1 MPALAVQSVQV
12 QFIQIID
19 GKQENGKM
27 QFSRKQIGAFGLGA
41 VGKDMVYALSASYV
55 LYYYQDVLG
64 LSAAFVGLILMIARI
79 FDAVNDPFMGIVV
92 AKTNTRWGRFR
103 PWIFTGTV
111 LNALI
116 LYFLFAAPDITGAPL
131 MVWFSAMYILWGV
144 TYTMMDIPYWSM
156 IPAVTT
162 DPRERENLSVVG
174 RGCASVG
181 NALVAVF
188 TLMAVSALG
197 GGNERTGFARL
208 ALIIAVLFVVAEMIL
223 FAAIKEKRSVSETK
237 SGTIR
242 EMIRALTQN
251 DQAMVTVVT
260 IILVNSAMYITM
272 NLIIYFF
279 KYDFG
284 GENWV
289 QSYTMFNMVGGLGQI
304 LGMTVLYPLIHKKLP
319 NQTIFKTALLLS
331 IAGYM
336 IIMVMC
342 LTGLGHN
349 LIAICIPGMLV
360 FCMSGILIV
369 LTTVFL
375 SGTVDYGEITTGR
388 REESVIFSMQTFVVK
403 AASGLSVF
411 IAGLGIS
418 LIGLKGNTDQTA
430 VVAEIQSASTIT
442 GLRFLMTLL
451 PAAGLIVAALVFIR
465 YFKLTDERM
474 NQIADQLKE
483 RRNA

>member
-1 MPALAVQSVQV
+1 MKFTKTETA
-12 QFIQIID
+12 
-19 GKQENGKM
+19 
-27 QFSRKQIGAFGLGA
+27 AFGLGA
-41 VGKDMVYALSASYV
+41 VGKDMVYALASSYV

-79 FDAVNDPFMGIVV
+79 FDAANDPFMGIVV
-92 AKTNTRWGRFR
+92 AKTNTRFGRFR
-103 PWIFTGTV
+103 PWIITGTV
-111 LNALI
+111 LNALV

-156 IPAVTT
+156 IPAVTS
-162 DPRERENLSVVG
+162 DPKERENLSVVG
-174 RGCASVG
+174 RSCASVG

-197 GGNERTGFARL
+197 GGSERTGFARL
-208 ALIIAVLFVVAEMIL
+208 ALIIAVLFVIAEMIL
-223 FAAIKEKRSVSETK
+223 FMTIKEKRSETETK
-237 SGTIR
+237 TGTVR
-242 EMIRALTQN
+242 EMIQALARN
-251 DQAMVTVVT
+251 DQAMVTVIT

-284 GENWV
+284 GADWIG
-289 QSYTMFNMVGGLGQI
+289 SYTTFNMVGGLGQI
-304 LGMTVLYPLIHKKLP
+304 LGMTLVYPLMHRKMP
-319 NQTIFKTALLLS
+319 NQTVFRTALALS
-331 IAGYM
+331 IAGYL

-342 LTGLGHN
+342 LTGLGHS
-349 LIAICIPGMLV
+349 LVAICIPGMLV
-360 FCMSGILIV
+360 FCMSGILVV

-375 SGTVDYGEITTGR
+375 SGTVDYGEIRTGR

-418 LIGLKGNTDQTA
+418 LIGLKGNADQTA
-430 VVAEIQSASTIT
+430 VVAEVQSASAIA

-451 PAAGLIVAALVFIR
+451 PAAGLIIAMIVFVR
-465 YFKLTDERM
+465 HFKLTDERM
-474 NQIADQLKE
+474 NEIANQLKE

>member
-1 MPALAVQSVQV
+1 MKFTKTETA
-12 QFIQIID
+12 
-19 GKQENGKM
+19 
-27 QFSRKQIGAFGLGA
+27 AFGLGA
-41 VGKDMVYALSASYV
+41 VGKDMVYALASSYV

-79 FDAVNDPFMGIVV
+79 FDAANDPFMGIVV
-92 AKTNTRWGRFR
+92 AKTNTRFGRFR
-103 PWIFTGTV
+103 PWIITGTV
-111 LNALI
+111 LNALV

-156 IPAVTT
+156 IPAVTS
-162 DPRERENLSVVG
+162 DPKERENLSVVG
-174 RGCASVG
+174 RSCASVG

-197 GGNERTGFARL
+197 GGSERTGFARL
-208 ALIIAVLFVVAEMIL
+208 ALIIAVLFVIAEMIL
-223 FAAIKEKRSVSETK
+223 FMTIKEKRSETETK
-237 SGTIR
+237 TGTVR
-242 EMIRALTQN
+242 EMIQALARN
-251 DQAMVTVVT
+251 DQAMVTVIT

-284 GENWV
+284 GADWIG
-289 QSYTMFNMVGGLGQI
+289 SYTTFNMVGGLGQI
-304 LGMTVLYPLIHKKLP
+304 LGMTLVYPLMHRKMP
-319 NQTIFKTALLLS
+319 NQTVFRTALALS
-331 IAGYM
+331 IAGYL

-342 LTGLGHN
+342 LTGLGHS
-349 LIAICIPGMLV
+349 LVAICIPGMLV
-360 FCMSGILIV
+360 FCMSGILVV

-375 SGTVDYGEITTGR
+375 SGTVDYGEIRTGR

-418 LIGLKGNTDQTA
+418 LIGLKGNADQTA
-430 VVAEIQSASTIT
+430 VVAEVQSGSTIA

-451 PAAGLIVAALVFIR
+451 PAAGLIIAMIVFVR
-465 YFKLTDERM
+465 HFKLTDERM
-474 NQIADQLKE
+474 NQIANQLKE

>member
-1 MPALAVQSVQV
+1 MKFTKTETA
-12 QFIQIID
+12 
-19 GKQENGKM
+19 
-27 QFSRKQIGAFGLGA
+27 AFGLGA
-41 VGKDMVYALSASYV
+41 VGKDMVYALASSYV
-55 LYYYQDVLG
+55 LYYYQDILG

-79 FDAVNDPFMGIVV
+79 FDAANDPFMGIVV
-92 AKTNTRWGRFR
+92 AKTNTRFGRFR
-103 PWIFTGTV
+103 PWIITGTV
-111 LNALI
+111 LNALV

-156 IPAVTT
+156 IPAVTS
-162 DPRERENLSVVG
+162 DPKERENLSVVG
-174 RGCASVG
+174 RSCASVG

-197 GGNERTGFARL
+197 GGSERTGFARL
-208 ALIIAVLFVVAEMIL
+208 ALIIAVLFVIAEMIL
-223 FAAIKEKRSVSETK
+223 FMTIKEKRSETETK
-237 SGTIR
+237 TGTVR
-242 EMIRALTQN
+242 EMIQALARN
-251 DQAMVTVVT
+251 DQAMVTVIT

-284 GENWV
+284 GADWIG
-289 QSYTMFNMVGGLGQI
+289 SYTTFNMVGGLGQI
-304 LGMTVLYPLIHKKLP
+304 LGMTLVYPLMHRKMP
-319 NQTIFKTALLLS
+319 NQTVFRTALALS
-331 IAGYM
+331 IAGYL

-342 LTGLGHN
+342 LTGLGHS
-349 LIAICIPGMLV
+349 LVAICIPGMLV
-360 FCMSGILIV
+360 FCMSGILVV

-375 SGTVDYGEITTGR
+375 SGTVDYGEIRTGR

-418 LIGLKGNTDQTA
+418 LIGLKGNADQTA
-430 VVAEIQSASTIT
+430 VVAEVQSASAIA

-451 PAAGLIVAALVFIR
+451 PAAGLIIAMIVFVR
-465 YFKLTDERM
+465 HFKLTDERM
-474 NQIADQLKE
+474 NEIANQLKE

>member
-1 MPALAVQSVQV
+1 MKFTKTETA
-12 QFIQIID
+12 
-19 GKQENGKM
+19 
-27 QFSRKQIGAFGLGA
+27 AFGLGA
-41 VGKDMVYALSASYV
+41 VGKDMVYALASSYV

-79 FDAVNDPFMGIVV
+79 FDAANDPFMGIVV
-92 AKTNTRWGRFR
+92 AKTNTRFGRFR
-103 PWIFTGTV
+103 PWIITGTV
-111 LNALI
+111 LNALV

-156 IPAVTT
+156 IPAVTS
-162 DPRERENLSVVG
+162 DPKERENLSVVG
-174 RGCASVG
+174 RSCASVG

-197 GGNERTGFARL
+197 GGSERTGFARL
-208 ALIIAVLFVVAEMIL
+208 ALIIAVLFVIAEMIL
-223 FAAIKEKRSVSETK
+223 FMTIKEKRSETETK
-237 SGTIR
+237 TGTVR
-242 EMIRALTQN
+242 EMIQALARN
-251 DQAMVTVVT
+251 DQAMVTVIT

-284 GENWV
+284 GADWIG
-289 QSYTMFNMVGGLGQI
+289 SYTTFNMVGGLGQI
-304 LGMTVLYPLIHKKLP
+304 LGMTLVYPLMHRKMP
-319 NQTIFKTALLLS
+319 NQTVFRTALALS
-331 IAGYM
+331 IAGYL

-342 LTGLGHN
+342 LTGMGHS
-349 LIAICIPGMLV
+349 LVAICIPGMLV
-360 FCMSGILIV
+360 FCMSGILVV

-375 SGTVDYGEITTGR
+375 SGTVDYGEIRTGR

-411 IAGLGIS
+411 IGGLGIS
-418 LIGLKGNTDQTA
+418 LIGLKGNADQTA
-430 VVAEIQSASTIT
+430 VVAEVQSASAIA

-451 PAAGLIVAALVFIR
+451 PAAGLIIAMIVFVR
-465 YFKLTDERM
+465 HFKLTDERM
-474 NQIADQLKE
+474 NEIANQLKE

>member
-1 MPALAVQSVQV
+1 MKFTKTETA
-12 QFIQIID
+12 
-19 GKQENGKM
+19 
-27 QFSRKQIGAFGLGA
+27 AFGLGA
-41 VGKDMVYALSASYV
+41 VGKDMVYALASSYV

-79 FDAVNDPFMGIVV
+79 FDAANDPFMGIVV
-92 AKTNTRWGRFR
+92 AKTNTRFGRFR
-103 PWIFTGTV
+103 PWIITGTV
-111 LNALI
+111 LNALV

-156 IPAVTT
+156 IPAVTS
-162 DPRERENLSVVG
+162 DPKERENLSVVG
-174 RGCASVG
+174 RSCASVG

-197 GGNERTGFARL
+197 GGSERTGFARL
-208 ALIIAVLFVVAEMIL
+208 ALIIAVLFVIAEMIL
-223 FAAIKEKRSVSETK
+223 FMTIKEKRSETETK
-237 SGTIR
+237 TGTVR
-242 EMIRALTQN
+242 EMIQALARN
-251 DQAMVTVVT
+251 DQAMVTVIT

-284 GENWV
+284 GADWIG
-289 QSYTMFNMVGGLGQI
+289 SYTTFNMVGGLGQI
-304 LGMTVLYPLIHKKLP
+304 LGMTLVYPLMHRKMP
-319 NQTIFKTALLLS
+319 NQTVFRTALALS
-331 IAGYM
+331 IAGYL

-342 LTGLGHN
+342 LTGLGHS
-349 LIAICIPGMLV
+349 LVAICIPGMLV
-360 FCMSGILIV
+360 FCMSGILVV

-375 SGTVDYGEITTGR
+375 SGTVDYGEIRTGR

-418 LIGLKGNTDQTA
+418 LIGLKGNADQTA
-430 VVAEIQSASTIT
+430 VVAEVQSASAIA

-451 PAAGLIVAALVFIR
+451 PAAGLIVAMIVFVR
-465 YFKLTDERM
+465 HFKLTDERM
-474 NQIADQLKE
+474 NEIANQLKE

>member
-1 MPALAVQSVQV
+1 MKFTKTETA
-12 QFIQIID
+12 
-19 GKQENGKM
+19 
-27 QFSRKQIGAFGLGA
+27 AFGLGA
-41 VGKDMVYALSASYV
+41 VGKDMVYALASSYV

-79 FDAVNDPFMGIVV
+79 FDAANDPFMGIVV
-92 AKTNTRWGRFR
+92 AKTNTRFGRFR
-103 PWIFTGTV
+103 PWIITGTV
-111 LNALI
+111 LNALV

-156 IPAVTT
+156 IPAVTS
-162 DPRERENLSVVG
+162 DPKERENLSVVG
-174 RGCASVG
+174 RSCASVG

-197 GGNERTGFARL
+197 GGSERTGFARL
-208 ALIIAVLFVVAEMIL
+208 ALIIAVLFVIAEMIL
-223 FAAIKEKRSVSETK
+223 FMTIKGKRSETETK
-237 SGTIR
+237 TGTVR
-242 EMIRALTQN
+242 EMIQALARN
-251 DQAMVTVVT
+251 DQAMVTVIT

-284 GENWV
+284 GADWIG
-289 QSYTMFNMVGGLGQI
+289 SYTTFNMVGGLGQI
-304 LGMTVLYPLIHKKLP
+304 LGMTLVYPLMHRKMP
-319 NQTIFKTALLLS
+319 NQTVFRTALALS
-331 IAGYM
+331 IAGYL

-342 LTGLGHN
+342 LTGLGHS
-349 LIAICIPGMLV
+349 LVAICIPGMLV
-360 FCMSGILIV
+360 FCMSGILVV

-375 SGTVDYGEITTGR
+375 SGTVDYGEIRTGR

-411 IAGLGIS
+411 IAGFGIS
-418 LIGLKGNTDQTA
+418 LIGLKGNADQTA
-430 VVAEIQSASTIT
+430 VVAEVQSASAIA

-451 PAAGLIVAALVFIR
+451 PAAGLIIAMIVFVR
-465 YFKLTDERM
+465 HFKLTDERM
-474 NQIADQLKE
+474 NEIANQLKE

>member
-1 MPALAVQSVQV
+1 MKFTKTETA
-12 QFIQIID
+12 
-19 GKQENGKM
+19 
-27 QFSRKQIGAFGLGA
+27 AFGLGA
-41 VGKDMVYALSASYV
+41 VGKDMVYALASSYV

-79 FDAVNDPFMGIVV
+79 FDAANDPFMGIVV
-92 AKTNTRWGRFR
+92 AKTNTRFGRFR
-103 PWIFTGTV
+103 PWIITGTV
-111 LNALI
+111 LNALV

-156 IPAVTT
+156 IPAVTS
-162 DPRERENLSVVG
+162 DPKERENLSVVG
-174 RGCASVG
+174 RSCASVG

-197 GGNERTGFARL
+197 GGSERTGFARL
-208 ALIIAVLFVVAEMIL
+208 ALIIAVLFVIAEMIL
-223 FAAIKEKRSVSETK
+223 FMTIKEKRSETETK
-237 SGTIR
+237 TGTVR
-242 EMIRALTQN
+242 EMIQALAGN
-251 DQAMVTVVT
+251 DQAMVTVIT

-284 GENWV
+284 GADWIG
-289 QSYTMFNMVGGLGQI
+289 SYTTFNMVGGLGQI
-304 LGMTVLYPLIHKKLP
+304 LGMTLVYPLMHRKMP
-319 NQTIFKTALLLS
+319 NQTVFRTALALS
-331 IAGYM
+331 IAGYL

-342 LTGLGHN
+342 LTGLGHS
-349 LIAICIPGMLV
+349 LVAICIPGMLV
-360 FCMSGILIV
+360 FCMSGILVV

-375 SGTVDYGEITTGR
+375 SGTVDYGEIRTGR

-418 LIGLKGNTDQTA
+418 LIGLKGNADQTA
-430 VVAEIQSASTIT
+430 VVAEVQSASAIA

-451 PAAGLIVAALVFIR
+451 PAAGLIIAMIVFVR
-465 YFKLTDERM
+465 HFKLTDERM
-474 NQIADQLKE
+474 NEIANQLKE

>member
-1 MPALAVQSVQV
+1 MKFTKTETA
-12 QFIQIID
+12 
-19 GKQENGKM
+19 
-27 QFSRKQIGAFGLGA
+27 AFGLGA
-41 VGKDMVYALSASYV
+41 VGKDMVYALASSYV

-79 FDAVNDPFMGIVV
+79 FDAANDPFMGIVV
-92 AKTNTRWGRFR
+92 AKTNTRFGRFR
-103 PWIFTGTV
+103 PWIITGTV
-111 LNALI
+111 LNALV

-156 IPAVTT
+156 IPAVTS
-162 DPRERENLSVVG
+162 DPKERENLSVVG
-174 RGCASVG
+174 RSCASVG

-197 GGNERTGFARL
+197 GGSERTGFARL
-208 ALIIAVLFVVAEMIL
+208 ALIIAVLFVIAEMIL
-223 FAAIKEKRSVSETK
+223 FMTIKEKRSETETK
-237 SGTIR
+237 TGTVR
-242 EMIRALTQN
+242 EMIQALARN
-251 DQAMVTVVT
+251 DQAMVTVIT

-284 GENWV
+284 GADWIG
-289 QSYTMFNMVGGLGQI
+289 SYTTFNMVGGLGQI
-304 LGMTVLYPLIHKKLP
+304 LGMTLVYPLMHRKMP
-319 NQTIFKTALLLS
+319 NQTVFRTALALS
-331 IAGYM
+331 IAGYL

-342 LTGLGHN
+342 LTGLGHS
-349 LIAICIPGMLV
+349 LVAICIPGMLV
-360 FCMSGILIV
+360 FCMSGILVV

-375 SGTVDYGEITTGR
+375 SGTVDYGEIRTGR

-418 LIGLKGNTDQTA
+418 LIGLKGNADQTA
-430 VVAEIQSASTIT
+430 VVAEVQSGSTIA

-451 PAAGLIVAALVFIR
+451 PAAGLIIAMIVFVR
-465 YFKLTDERM
+465 HFKLTDERM
-474 NQIADQLKE
+474 NEIANQLKE

>member
-1 MPALAVQSVQV
+1 MNLSL
-12 QFIQIID
+12 
-19 GKQENGKM
+19 KQKM
-27 QFSRKQIGAFGLGA
+27 AYGLGA

-55 LYYYQDVLG
+55 MFYYQDTLG
-64 LSAAFVGLILMIARI
+64 LSATFVGLILMIARI
-79 FDAVNDPFMGIVV
+79 FDAANDPFMGIVV
-92 AKTNTRWGRFR
+92 AKTNTRFGRFR
-103 PWIFTGTV
+103 PWIITGTV
-111 LNALI
+111 LNALV

-156 IPAVTT
+156 IPAVTS
-162 DPRERENLSVVG
+162 DPKERENLSVVG
-174 RGCASVG
+174 RSCASVG

-197 GGNERTGFARL
+197 GGSERTGFARL
-208 ALIIAVLFVVAEMIL
+208 ALIIAVLFVIAEMIL
-223 FAAIKEKRSVSETK
+223 FMTIKEKRSETETK
-237 SGTIR
+237 TGTVR
-242 EMIRALTQN
+242 EMIQALARN
-251 DQAMVTVVT
+251 DQAMVTVIT

-284 GENWV
+284 GADWIG
-289 QSYTMFNMVGGLGQI
+289 SYTTFNMVGGLGQI
-304 LGMTVLYPLIHKKLP
+304 LGMTLVYPLMHRKMP
-319 NQTIFKTALLLS
+319 NQTVFRTALALS
-331 IAGYM
+331 IAGYL

-342 LTGLGHN
+342 LTGLGHS
-349 LIAICIPGMLV
+349 LVAICIPGMLV
-360 FCMSGILIV
+360 FCMSGILVV

-375 SGTVDYGEITTGR
+375 SGTVDYGEIRTGR

-418 LIGLKGNTDQTA
+418 LIGLKGNADQTA
-430 VVAEIQSASTIT
+430 VVAEVQSASAIA

-451 PAAGLIVAALVFIR
+451 PAAGLIIAMIVFVR
-465 YFKLTDERM
+465 HFKLTDERM
-474 NQIADQLKE
+474 NEIANQLKE

>member
-1 MPALAVQSVQV
+1 MKFTKTETA
-12 QFIQIID
+12 
-19 GKQENGKM
+19 
-27 QFSRKQIGAFGLGA
+27 AFGLGA
-41 VGKDMVYALSASYV
+41 VGKDMVYALASSYV

-79 FDAVNDPFMGIVV
+79 FDAANDPFMGIVV
-92 AKTNTRWGRFR
+92 AKTNTRFGRFR
-103 PWIFTGTV
+103 PWIITGTV
-111 LNALI
+111 LNALV

-156 IPAVTT
+156 IPAVTS
-162 DPRERENLSVVG
+162 DPKERENLSVVG
-174 RGCASVG
+174 RSCASVG

-197 GGNERTGFARL
+197 GGSERTGFARL
-208 ALIIAVLFVVAEMIL
+208 ALIIAVLFVIAEMIL
-223 FAAIKEKRSVSETK
+223 FMTIKGKRSETETK
-237 SGTIR
+237 TGTVR
-242 EMIRALTQN
+242 EMIQALARN
-251 DQAMVTVVT
+251 DQAMVTVIT

-284 GENWV
+284 GADWIG
-289 QSYTMFNMVGGLGQI
+289 SYTTFNMVGGLGQI
-304 LGMTVLYPLIHKKLP
+304 LGMTLVYPLMHRKMP
-319 NQTIFKTALLLS
+319 NQTVFRTALALS
-331 IAGYM
+331 IAGYL

-342 LTGLGHN
+342 LTGLGHS
-349 LIAICIPGMLV
+349 LVAICIPGMLV
-360 FCMSGILIV
+360 FCMSGITAGCDAVDPFGAAIIGLVCGILVV

-375 SGTVDYGEITTGR
+375 SGTVDYGEIRTGR

-418 LIGLKGNTDQTA
+418 LIGLKGNADQTA
-430 VVAEIQSASTIT
+430 VVAEVQSASAIA

-451 PAAGLIVAALVFIR
+451 PAAGLIIAMIVFVR
-465 YFKLTDERM
+465 HFKLTDERM
-474 NQIADQLKE
+474 NEIANQLKE

>member
-1 MPALAVQSVQV
+1 MKFTKTETA
-12 QFIQIID
+12 
-19 GKQENGKM
+19 
-27 QFSRKQIGAFGLGA
+27 AFGLGA
-41 VGKDMVYALSASYV
+41 VGKDMVYALASSYV

-79 FDAVNDPFMGIVV
+79 FDAANDPFMGIVV
-92 AKTNTRWGRFR
+92 AKTNTRFGRFR
-103 PWIFTGTV
+103 PWIITGTV
-111 LNALI
+111 LNALV

-156 IPAVTT
+156 IPAVTS
-162 DPRERENLSVVG
+162 DPKERENLSVVG
-174 RGCASVG
+174 RSCASVG

-197 GGNERTGFARL
+197 GGSERTGFARL
-208 ALIIAVLFVVAEMIL
+208 ALIIAVLFVIAEMIL
-223 FAAIKEKRSVSETK
+223 FVTIKEKRSETETK
-237 SGTIR
+237 TGTVR
-242 EMIRALTQN
+242 EMIQALARN
-251 DQAMVTVVT
+251 DQAMVTVIT

-284 GENWV
+284 GADWIG
-289 QSYTMFNMVGGLGQI
+289 SYTTFNMVGGLGQI
-304 LGMTVLYPLIHKKLP
+304 LGMTLVYPLMHRKMP
-319 NQTIFKTALLLS
+319 NQTVFRTALALS
-331 IAGYM
+331 IAGYL

-342 LTGLGHN
+342 LTGLGHS
-349 LIAICIPGMLV
+349 LVAICIPGMLV
-360 FCMSGILIV
+360 FCMSGILVV

-375 SGTVDYGEITTGR
+375 SGTVDYGEIRTGR

-418 LIGLKGNTDQTA
+418 LIGLKGNADQTA
-430 VVAEIQSASTIT
+430 VVAEVQSASAIA

-451 PAAGLIVAALVFIR
+451 PAAGLIIAMIVFVR
-465 YFKLTDERM
+465 HFKLTDERM
-474 NQIADQLKE
+474 NEIANQLKE

>member
-1 MPALAVQSVQV
+1 MKFTKTETA
-12 QFIQIID
+12 
-19 GKQENGKM
+19 
-27 QFSRKQIGAFGLGA
+27 AFGLGA
-41 VGKDMVYALSASYV
+41 VGKDMVYALASSYV

-79 FDAVNDPFMGIVV
+79 FDAANDPFMGIVV
-92 AKTNTRWGRFR
+92 AKTNTRFGRFR
-103 PWIFTGTV
+103 PWIITGTV
-111 LNALI
+111 LNALV

-156 IPAVTT
+156 IPAVTS
-162 DPRERENLSVVG
+162 DPKERENLSVVG
-174 RGCASVG
+174 RSCASVG

-197 GGNERTGFARL
+197 GGSERTGFARL
-208 ALIIAVLFVVAEMIL
+208 ALIIAVLFVIAEMIL
-223 FAAIKEKRSVSETK
+223 FMTIKEKRSETETK
-237 SGTIR
+237 TGTVR
-242 EMIRALTQN
+242 EMIQALARN
-251 DQAMVTVVT
+251 DQAMVTVIT

-272 NLIIYFF
+272 TLIIYFF

-284 GENWV
+284 GADWIR
-289 QSYTMFNMVGGLGQI
+289 SYTTFNMIGGLGQI
-304 LGMTVLYPLIHKKLP
+304 LGMTLVYPLMHRKMP
-319 NQTIFKTALLLS
+319 NQTVFKTALALS
-331 IAGYM
+331 IAGYLV
-336 IIMVMC
+336 IMVMC
-342 LTGLGHN
+342 LTGLGHS
-349 LIAICIPGMLV
+349 LVALCIPGMLV
-360 FCMSGILIV
+360 FCMSGILVV

-375 SGTVDYGEITTGR
+375 SGTVDYGEIRTGR

-418 LIGLKGNTDQTA
+418 LIGLKGNADQTA
-430 VVAEIQSASTIT
+430 VVAEVQSASAIA

-451 PAAGLIVAALVFIR
+451 PAAGLIIAMIVFVR
-465 YFKLTDERM
+465 HFKLTDERM

>member
-1 MPALAVQSVQV
+1 MKLTKTETA
-12 QFIQIID
+12 
-19 GKQENGKM
+19 
-27 QFSRKQIGAFGLGA
+27 AFGLGA
-41 VGKDMVYALSASYV
+41 VGKDMVYALASSYV
-55 LYYYQDVLG
+55 LYYYQDILG

-79 FDAVNDPFMGIVV
+79 FDAANDPFMGIVV
-92 AKTNTRWGRFR
+92 AKTNTRFGRFR
-103 PWIFTGTV
+103 PWIITGTV
-111 LNALI
+111 LNALV

-156 IPAVTT
+156 IPAVTS
-162 DPRERENLSVVG
+162 DPKERENLSVVG
-174 RGCASVG
+174 RSCASVG

-197 GGNERTGFARL
+197 GGSERTGFARL
-208 ALIIAVLFVVAEMIL
+208 ALIIAVLFVIAEMIL
-223 FAAIKEKRSVSETK
+223 FMTIKEKRSETETK
-237 SGTIR
+237 TGTVR
-242 EMIRALTQN
+242 EMIQALARN
-251 DQAMVTVVT
+251 DQAMVTVIT

-284 GENWV
+284 GADWIG
-289 QSYTMFNMVGGLGQI
+289 SYTTFNMVGGLGQI
-304 LGMTVLYPLIHKKLP
+304 LGMTLVYPLMHRKMP
-319 NQTIFKTALLLS
+319 NQTVFRTALALS
-331 IAGYM
+331 IAGYL

-342 LTGLGHN
+342 LTGLGHS
-349 LIAICIPGMLV
+349 LVAICIPGMLV
-360 FCMSGILIV
+360 FCMSGILVV

-375 SGTVDYGEITTGR
+375 SGTVDYGEIRTGR

-418 LIGLKGNTDQTA
+418 LIGLKGNADQTA
-430 VVAEIQSASTIT
+430 VVAEVQSASAIA

-451 PAAGLIVAALVFIR
+451 PAAGLIIAMIVFVR
-465 YFKLTDERM
+465 HFKLTDERM
-474 NQIADQLKE
+474 NEIANQLKE

>member
-1 MPALAVQSVQV
+1 MK
-12 QFIQIID
+12 FT
-19 GKQENGKM
+19 KM
-27 QFSRKQIGAFGLGA
+27 ETAAFGLGA
-41 VGKDMVYALSASYV
+41 VGKDMVYALASSYV

-79 FDAVNDPFMGIVV
+79 FDAANDPFMGIVV
-92 AKTNTRWGRFR
+92 AKTNTRFGRFR
-103 PWIFTGTV
+103 PWIITGTV
-111 LNALI
+111 LNALV

-156 IPAVTT
+156 IPAVTSDT
-162 DPRERENLSVVG
+162 KERENLSVVG
-174 RGCASVG
+174 RSCASVG

-197 GGNERTGFARL
+197 GGSERTGFARL
-208 ALIIAVLFVVAEMIL
+208 ALIIAVLFVIAEMIL
-223 FAAIKEKRSVSETK
+223 FMTIKEKRSETETK
-237 SGTIR
+237 TGTVR
-242 EMIRALTQN
+242 EMIQALARN
-251 DQAMVTVVT
+251 DQAMVTVIT

-284 GENWV
+284 GADWIG
-289 QSYTMFNMVGGLGQI
+289 SYTTFNMIGGLGQI
-304 LGMTVLYPLIHKKLP
+304 LGMTLVYPLMHRKMP
-319 NQTIFKTALLLS
+319 NQTVFKTALALS
-331 IAGYM
+331 IAGYL

-342 LTGLGHN
+342 LTGLGHS
-349 LIAICIPGMLV
+349 LVALCIPGMLV
-360 FCMSGILIV
+360 FCMSGILVV

-375 SGTVDYGEITTGR
+375 SGTVDYGEIRTGR

-418 LIGLKGNTDQTA
+418 LIGLKGNADQTA
-430 VVAEIQSASTIT
+430 VVAEVQSASAIA

-451 PAAGLIVAALVFIR
+451 PAAGLIIAMIVFVR
-465 YFKLTDERM
+465 HFKLTDERM

>member
-1 MPALAVQSVQV
+1 MKFTKTETA
-12 QFIQIID
+12 
-19 GKQENGKM
+19 
-27 QFSRKQIGAFGLGA
+27 AFGLGA
-41 VGKDMVYALSASYV
+41 VGKDMVYALASSYV

-79 FDAVNDPFMGIVV
+79 FDAANDPFMGIVV
-92 AKTNTRWGRFR
+92 AKTNTRFGRFR
-103 PWIFTGTV
+103 PWIITGTV
-111 LNALI
+111 LNALV

-156 IPAVTT
+156 IPAVTS
-162 DPRERENLSVVG
+162 DPKERENLSVVG
-174 RGCASVG
+174 RSCASVG

-197 GGNERTGFARL
+197 GGSERTGFARL
-208 ALIIAVLFVVAEMIL
+208 ALIIAVLFVIAEMIL
-223 FAAIKEKRSVSETK
+223 FMTIKEKRSETK
-237 SGTIR
+237 TKTGTVR
-242 EMIRALTQN
+242 EMIQALARN
-251 DQAMVTVVT
+251 DQAMVTVIT

-272 NLIIYFF
+272 TLIIYFF

-284 GENWV
+284 GADWIR
-289 QSYTMFNMVGGLGQI
+289 SYTTFNMIGGLGQI
-304 LGMTVLYPLIHKKLP
+304 LGMTLVYPLMHRKMP
-319 NQTIFKTALLLS
+319 NQTVFKTALALS
-331 IAGYM
+331 IAGYL

-342 LTGLGHN
+342 LTGLGHS
-349 LIAICIPGMLV
+349 LVALCIPGMLV
-360 FCMSGILIV
+360 FCMSGILVV

-375 SGTVDYGEITTGR
+375 SGTVDYGEIRTGR

-418 LIGLKGNTDQTA
+418 LIGLKGNADQTA
-430 VVAEIQSASTIT
+430 VVAEVQSASAIA

-451 PAAGLIVAALVFIR
+451 PAAGLIIAMIVFVR
-465 YFKLTDERM
+465 HFKLTDERM

>member
-1 MPALAVQSVQV
+1 MKFTKTETA
-12 QFIQIID
+12 
-19 GKQENGKM
+19 
-27 QFSRKQIGAFGLGA
+27 AFGLGA
-41 VGKDMVYALSASYV
+41 VGKDMVYALASSYV

-79 FDAVNDPFMGIVV
+79 FDAANDPFMGIVV
-92 AKTNTRWGRFR
+92 AKTNTRFGRFR
-103 PWIFTGTV
+103 PWIITGTV
-111 LNALI
+111 LNALV

-156 IPAVTT
+156 IPAVTS
-162 DPRERENLSVVG
+162 DPKERENLSVVG
-174 RGCASVG
+174 RSCASVG

-197 GGNERTGFARL
+197 GGSERTGFARL
-208 ALIIAVLFVVAEMIL
+208 ALIIAVLFVIAEMIL
-223 FAAIKEKRSVSETK
+223 FMTIKEKRSETETK
-237 SGTIR
+237 TGTVR
-242 EMIRALTQN
+242 EMIQALARN
-251 DQAMVTVVT
+251 DQAMVTVIT

-284 GENWV
+284 GADWIG
-289 QSYTMFNMVGGLGQI
+289 SYTTFNMIGGLGQI
-304 LGMTVLYPLIHKKLP
+304 LGMTLVYPLMHRKMP
-319 NQTIFKTALLLS
+319 NQTVFKTALALS
-331 IAGYM
+331 IAGYL

-342 LTGLGHN
+342 LTGLGHS
-349 LIAICIPGMLV
+349 LVVLCIPGMLV
-360 FCMSGILIV
+360 FCMSGILVV

-375 SGTVDYGEITTGR
+375 SGTVDYGEIRTGR

-418 LIGLKGNTDQTA
+418 LIGLKGNADQTA
-430 VVAEIQSASTIT
+430 VVAEVQSASAIA

-451 PAAGLIVAALVFIR
+451 PAAGLIIAMIVFVR
-465 YFKLTDERM
+465 HFKLTDERM

>member
-1 MPALAVQSVQV
+1 
-12 QFIQIID
+12 
-19 GKQENGKM
+19 
-27 QFSRKQIGAFGLGA
+27 
-41 VGKDMVYALSASYV
+41 
-55 LYYYQDVLG
+55 
-64 LSAAFVGLILMIARI
+64 
-79 FDAVNDPFMGIVV
+79 MGIVV
-92 AKTNTRWGRFR
+92 AKTNTRFGRFR
-103 PWIFTGTV
+103 PWIITGTV
-111 LNALI
+111 LNALV

-156 IPAVTT
+156 IPAVTS
-162 DPRERENLSVVG
+162 DPKERENLSVVG
-174 RGCASVG
+174 RSCASVG

-197 GGNERTGFARL
+197 GGSERTGFARL
-208 ALIIAVLFVVAEMIL
+208 ALIIAVLFVIAEMIL
-223 FAAIKEKRSVSETK
+223 FMTIKEKRSETETK
-237 SGTIR
+237 TGTVR
-242 EMIRALTQN
+242 EMIQALARN
-251 DQAMVTVVT
+251 DQAMVTVIT

-284 GENWV
+284 GADWIG
-289 QSYTMFNMVGGLGQI
+289 SYTTFNMVGGLGQI
-304 LGMTVLYPLIHKKLP
+304 LGMTLVYPLMHRKMP
-319 NQTIFKTALLLS
+319 NQTVFRTALALS
-331 IAGYM
+331 IAGYL

-342 LTGLGHN
+342 LTGLGHS
-349 LIAICIPGMLV
+349 LVAICIPGMLV
-360 FCMSGILIV
+360 FCMSGILVV

-375 SGTVDYGEITTGR
+375 SGTVDYGEIRTGR

-418 LIGLKGNTDQTA
+418 LIGLKGNADQTA
-430 VVAEIQSASTIT
+430 VVAEVQSASAIA

-451 PAAGLIVAALVFIR
+451 PAAGLIIAMIVFAR
-465 YFKLTDERM
+465 HFKLTDERM
-474 NQIADQLKE
+474 NEIANQLKE

>member
-1 MPALAVQSVQV
+1 MKFTKTETA
-12 QFIQIID
+12 
-19 GKQENGKM
+19 
-27 QFSRKQIGAFGLGA
+27 AFGLGA
-41 VGKDMVYALSASYV
+41 VGKDMVYALASSYV

-79 FDAVNDPFMGIVV
+79 FDAANDPFMGIVV
-92 AKTNTRWGRFR
+92 AKTNTRFGRFR
-103 PWIFTGTV
+103 PWIITGTV
-111 LNALI
+111 LNALV

-156 IPAVTT
+156 IPAVTS
-162 DPRERENLSVVG
+162 DPKERENLSVVG
-174 RGCASVG
+174 RSCASVG

-197 GGNERTGFARL
+197 GGSERTGFARL
-208 ALIIAVLFVVAEMIL
+208 ALIIAVLFVIAEMIL
-223 FAAIKEKRSVSETK
+223 FMTIKEKRSETETK
-237 SGTIR
+237 TGTVR
-242 EMIRALTQN
+242 EMIQALARN
-251 DQAMVTVVT
+251 DQAMVTVIT

-284 GENWV
+284 GADWIG
-289 QSYTMFNMVGGLGQI
+289 SYTTFNMVGGLGQI
-304 LGMTVLYPLIHKKLP
+304 LGMTLVYPLMHRKMP
-319 NQTIFKTALLLS
+319 NQTVFRTALALS
-331 IAGYM
+331 IAGYL

-342 LTGLGHN
+342 LTGLGHS
-349 LIAICIPGMLV
+349 LVAICIPGMLV
-360 FCMSGILIV
+360 FCMSGILVV

-375 SGTVDYGEITTGR
+375 SGTVDYGEIRTGR
-388 REESVIFSMQTFVVK
+388 REESVIFSMQTFVGK

-411 IAGLGIS
+411 MAGLGIS
-418 LIGLKGNTDQTA
+418 LIGLKGNADQTA
-430 VVAEIQSASTIT
+430 VVAEVQSASAIA

-451 PAAGLIVAALVFIR
+451 PAAGLIIAMIVFVR
-465 YFKLTDERM
+465 HFKLTDERM
-474 NQIADQLKE
+474 NQIANQLKE

>member
-1 MPALAVQSVQV
+1 MKFTKTETA
-12 QFIQIID
+12 
-19 GKQENGKM
+19 
-27 QFSRKQIGAFGLGA
+27 AFGLGA
-41 VGKDMVYALSASYV
+41 VGKDMVYALASSYV

-79 FDAVNDPFMGIVV
+79 FDAANDPFMGIVV
-92 AKTNTRWGRFR
+92 AKTNTRFGRFR
-103 PWIFTGTV
+103 PWIITGTV
-111 LNALI
+111 LNALV

-156 IPAVTT
+156 IPAVTS
-162 DPRERENLSVVG
+162 DPKERENLSVVG
-174 RGCASVG
+174 RSCASVG

-197 GGNERTGFARL
+197 GGSERTGFARL
-208 ALIIAVLFVVAEMIL
+208 ALIIAVLFVIAEMIL
-223 FAAIKEKRSVSETK
+223 FMTIKEKRSETETK
-237 SGTIR
+237 TGTVR
-242 EMIRALTQN
+242 EMIQALARN
-251 DQAMVTVVT
+251 DQAMVTVIT

-284 GENWV
+284 GADWIG
-289 QSYTMFNMVGGLGQI
+289 SYTTFNMVGGLGQI
-304 LGMTVLYPLIHKKLP
+304 LGMTLVYPLMHRKMP
-319 NQTIFKTALLLS
+319 NQTVFRTALALS
-331 IAGYM
+331 IAGYL

-342 LTGLGHN
+342 LTGLGHS
-349 LIAICIPGMLV
+349 LVAICIPGMLV
-360 FCMSGILIV
+360 FCMSGILVV

-375 SGTVDYGEITTGR
+375 SGTVDYGEIRTGR

-418 LIGLKGNTDQTA
+418 LIGLKGNADQTA
-430 VVAEIQSASTIT
+430 VVAEVQSASAIA

-451 PAAGLIVAALVFIR
+451 PAAGLIIAMIVFVR
-465 YFKLTDERM
+465 HFKLTDERM
-474 NQIADQLKE
+474 SEIANQLKE